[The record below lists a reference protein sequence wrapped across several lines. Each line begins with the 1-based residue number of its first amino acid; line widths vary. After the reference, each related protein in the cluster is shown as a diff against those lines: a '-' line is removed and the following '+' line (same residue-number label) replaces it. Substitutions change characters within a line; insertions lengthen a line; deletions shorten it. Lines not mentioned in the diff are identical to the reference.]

1 MDNNKIITYSLLAHI
16 NNHNKGIKDFGDIFL
31 PLIKRVLAKMNAN
44 GITKGLIHDIK
55 EASDKTYA
63 FDIPYSFLLKLLKK
77 IAFEINSSPENDF
90 TIHHDKSFVMSKYIF
105 VDYEESLI
113 EQDAEIESLKITYEK
128 YLQLINLDISKE
140 PSIFEYLDKNRVS
153 LSQFFAG
160 NADKVIDEG
169 FLHQANF
176 IISCKDVPETF
187 KTLKKIYLGSI
198 ISSYLEI
205 DYSNDHKHQIDFV
218 LDTNFI
224 VSVLDLHSIE
234 STHTSNKILE
244 VCKHLGYRAY
254 VLENTIDETKNL
266 LLRTADQFNNYFLV
280 QKLDVNSIYNACE
293 RLNLNK
299 TDLEKIASNLEAI
312 LEQLGII
319 IIRNTLKFQNIAK
332 YSKEL
337 ELLKTRKNNPEGA
350 LHDAIVLS
358 YVKERR
364 GRKIRSFYESNCW
377 FVTDS
382 RFGLSSL
389 HNDGTLPETI
399 RAEELV
405 NILWLSNP
413 RINSADIA
421 DIGLTKLV
429 SSTITHSLPNTRI
442 IKELDENIQKYAKD
456 KIEAVDCV
464 RVANLIANKTIT
476 NLEDLNSL
484 AKKSPDEFI
493 LKLKEYSYRER
504 NIQKRKELKTKQLIE
519 ELKNE
524 FQEQIIQKE
533 KDLKEKFDGDIKSL
547 KTNLAQEK
555 SEAITNL
562 KNENKEQLIIKK
574 EEELNRLRNN
584 NKILSDTHNGLL
596 KNSQRYATYILILL
610 FIACTGFFIL
620 LGLLLNGSDW
630 NQIEWITF
638 YVLGTPLLF
647 FIVNTLYF
655 LFYKQEF
662 SINPARLWKIFSDK
676 KFRRLCSDF
685 NFDLNIYSSNKE
697 AIATL
702 EEELKRLKQ

>member
-1 MDNNKIITYSLLAHI
+1 MDSNKIVTYSLLAHI
-16 NNHNKGIKDFGDIFL
+16 NNHSKGIKDFTDIFL
-31 PLIKRVLAKMNAN
+31 PLIKRVLAKMNSS
-44 GITKGLIHDIK
+44 GIAKGLIHDIK
-55 EASDKTYA
+55 ETCDKTYA

-77 IAFEINSSPENDF
+77 IAFEVNSSSENDF
-90 TIHHDKSFVMSKYIF
+90 TIHQDKSFVMRKYIF

-113 EQDAEIESLKITYEK
+113 EQDAEIESLKIMYEK
-128 YLQLINLDISKE
+128 YLQLNNLDVNKE

-160 NADKVIDEG
+160 NADKVFDNG

-176 IISCKDVPETF
+176 IISCKDVPKTF

-205 DYSNDHKHQIDFV
+205 DYSHDQKNQIDFV

-234 STHTSNKILE
+234 STHTAKKILE
-244 VCKHLGYRAY
+244 VCSHLSYHAY
-254 VLENTIDETKNL
+254 VLENTIDETRNL

-299 TDLEKIASNLEAI
+299 TDLEKIASNLEST
-312 LEQLGII
+312 LEKLGII

-337 ELLKTRKNNPEGA
+337 ELLKKRKNNPEGA
-350 LHDAIVLS
+350 MHDAIVLS
-358 YVKERR
+358 YVKEKR
-364 GRKIRSFYESNCW
+364 GKRIRSFYESNCW

-382 RFGLSSL
+382 RFELSSL
-389 HNDGTLPETI
+389 HGDGTLPETI

-405 NILWLSNP
+405 NILWLTNP
-413 RINSADIA
+413 RINSADIG

-456 KIEAVDCV
+456 KIDAIDCV

-484 AKKSPDEFI
+484 ARKSPDEFI
-493 LKLKEYSYRER
+493 LKIKEYSNREKS
-504 NIQKRKELKTKQLIE
+504 IQKRKESKTKQLIE
-519 ELKNE
+519 DLKNE
-524 FQEQIIQKE
+524 FQYQIIQKE
-533 KDLKEKFDGDIKSL
+533 KDLKGQFDSDIKNL
-547 KTNLAQEK
+547 KNNLAQEK

-562 KNENKEQLIIKK
+562 RRENREQLIIEKQ
-574 EEELNRLRNN
+574 EELSRLTSN
-584 NKILSDTHNGLL
+584 NKILNDTHTGLV
-596 KNSQRYATYILILL
+596 KNSQRYATYILILF
-610 FIACTGFFIL
+610 FIACVGFFIL
-620 LGLLLNGSDW
+620 LGFILRGSDW
-630 NQIEWITF
+630 NRIEWITF

-647 FIVNTLYF
+647 FIVNTIYF
-655 LFYKQEF
+655 LCYKHEF
-662 SINPARLWKIFSDK
+662 SISPASLWKAFSDK
-676 KFRRLCSDF
+676 KFKRLCSEF
-685 NFDLNIYSSNKE
+685 NFDLTIYNSNKQV
-697 AIATL
+697 ITKL
-702 EEELKRLKQ
+702 EEEIRLLRQ